1 MEISQIM
8 DMIPKDFYIVAVV
21 LYVLGMIL
29 KKVNFI
35 KDELIVFILLL
46 VSIVFTV
53 WKGGFGADTV
63 MYGVIIA
70 GVPVFVNNIFKQGT
84 SLISGTEAVQK

>member
-1 MEISQIM
+1 MEFTQIM
-8 DMIPKDFYIVAVV
+8 DMIPAEFYIVAVV
-21 LYVLGMIL
+21 LYVLGIIL

-35 KDELIVFILLL
+35 KDELIIFILLI
-46 VSIVFTV
+46 VSILFTV

-70 GVPVFVNNIFKQGT
+70 GVPVLVNNIFKQGEK
-84 SLISGTEAVQK
+84 LIGQ

>member
-84 SLISGTEAVQK
+84 SLISGTEEVQK

>member
-1 MEISQIM
+1 MEFTQIM
-8 DMIPKDFYIVAVV
+8 DMIPSEFYIVAVV
-21 LYVLGMIL
+21 LYVLGIIL

-35 KDELIVFILLL
+35 KDELIIFILLI
-46 VSIVFTV
+46 VSILFTV

-70 GVPVFVNNIFKQGT
+70 GVPVLVNNIFKQ
-84 SLISGTEAVQK
+84 SQKLIGQ

>member
-8 DMIPKDFYIVAVV
+8 EMIPKDFYIVAVV

-35 KDELIVFILLL
+35 KDELIVFILLI

-53 WKGGFGADTV
+53 WKGGFGPETV
-63 MYGVIIA
+63 MYGVILA
-70 GVPVFVNNIFKQGT
+70 GVPVFVNNIFKQGSELLT
-84 SLISGTEAVQK
+84 NSVQK